1 MKNVR
6 QRLLA
11 STLLVGTVGV
21 STPAFAQQTP
31 PEPPVNQTAPVT
43 SQPDINAGTT
53 DPGSSGQSTGAAVP
67 APQDII
73 ITGSRIPRPD
83 LTSTSPLAVVKSE
96 EFKLSGSANV
106 ESVINNLPQVAPSFT
121 AFSNNPGGGVALLN
135 LRGLGTNRN
144 LVLVNGR
151 RWMFF
156 DATQR
161 VDVNT
166 IPAFLIDS
174 VDVVTGGASAVYG
187 SDALAGVTNFHLR
200 NDLEGALVGGTYAI
214 TQDGDGPRTDIY
226 GAIGTRFADGRGNVT
241 VYGEYYDRAAIFQN
255 QRKFSQCTLGDTGDG
270 GFVCKGSTTIPQDR
284 VTVPSQLEI
293 GPDASCGLEGEDP
306 RNAGCHDIG
315 IGTNF
320 DADLGGAAFDTPGV
334 STPFA
339 DPADRFNFAPAN
351 YLMTPQKRWA
361 LGGYGEYEVMDGQHL
376 YTELSFTNNKVVS
389 QLAATPLTQNVNV
402 PLTAP
407 HGFCLN
413 PGAAGQL
420 SVADCATLTQISV
433 NELAAN
439 AAAVAAGKAL
449 PFGSATAGTGSVPA
463 LTPGFVRVQSNFRIT
478 QVNNRINN
486 DDRNAFRMLGGMRGD
501 ITSDWN
507 YDVYYSYAHTRNAQ
521 RQLGNGTRSGFA
533 ANVQNGTCNI
543 FGLNQLS
550 QECISAITVNSTN
563 LEDSTLE
570 VANGSISGHLFTSPW
585 ADEAVGLALGLEY
598 RRMEGS
604 FDPDTFLA
612 SGDVVGFNPGQPT
625 GGHYDAKEAFGELRV
640 PLIEHNFIDRLE
652 LNGGFRY
659 SKYSLSNVGGVWTY
673 FAGVEL
679 SPIRDIMF
687 RAQYQRAVRAP
698 NISELFGGAAAG
710 FPAASDPCAN
720 PDILPGGAAPDA
732 GVVATCIASGVP
744 SSSVGKKTLQPNA
757 QIEGAFGGNPNL
769 QEEIGD
775 TWTAGAVLSP
785 RFIPRLHASIDFYK
799 IRVKGAIAPA
809 GGGVSGILNL
819 CFKVIQDVSNP
830 ICQLVHR
837 DASGVLSGG
846 GVFIVNAA
854 NANLGQLDTKGVDIQ
869 VDYALPVNFG
879 LLSPHSKFSAYW
891 FGNYQ
896 KDNSFIPVP
905 GQPRV
910 QCAGK
915 FGFFGPCGAPTPK
928 WKWTSRVAWADGP
941 LTTSVRWRYIGKTN
955 DDTPGGTDVDGFTTE
970 TLKPVNYF
978 DLAFALN
985 VTDNATMTFGINNLF
1000 DKRPQLIGSSQ
1011 AEQANTFPSTYDP
1024 LGRDFFF
1031 SVDFKL

>member
-1 MKNVR
+1 VKN
-6 QRLLA
+6 
-11 STLLVGTVGV
+11 
-21 STPAFAQQTP
+21 
-31 PEPPVNQTAPVT
+31 
-43 SQPDINAGTT
+43 
-53 DPGSSGQSTGAAVP
+53 
-67 APQDII
+67 
-73 ITGSRIPRPD
+73 
-83 LTSTSPLAVVKSE
+83 E
-96 EFKLSGSANV
+96 EFKLSGSNNV
-106 ESVINNLPQVAPSFT
+106 ESVINALPQVAPSFT

-156 DATQR
+156 DSTQR

-166 IPAFLIDS
+166 IPAFLVDS

-200 NDLEGALVGGTYAI
+200 NDLEGALIGGNYAI
-214 TQDGDGPRTDIY
+214 TQRGDGPRYDVY

-241 VYGEYYDRAAIFQN
+241 VYGEYYDRSAIFQN
-255 QRKFSQCTLGDTGDG
+255 QRGFSRCTLADTGDG
-270 GFVCKGSTTIPQDR
+270 GFVCGGSANLPQGR
-284 VTVPSQLEI
+284 FTAPSQLEI
-293 GPDASCGLEGEDP
+293 GEDASCGLDKEPP
-306 RNAGCHDIG
+306 RNAGCFDVAL
-315 IGTNF
+315 GTNF
-320 DADLGGAAFDTPGV
+320 NEDNGGGVFNTPGV

-361 LGGYGEYEVMDGQHL
+361 LGGYGDYEVIDGQHL
-376 YTELSFTNNKVVS
+376 YTEVAFTNNRVNS
-389 QLAATPLTQNVNV
+389 QLAATPLTQDVNV

-407 HGFCLN
+407 NGFCRT
-413 PGAAGQL
+413 PGTAGQL
-420 SVADCATLTQISV
+420 SVADCATLTQLAA

-439 AAAVAAGKAL
+439 AAAAAGGAGSGDL
-449 PFGSATAGTGSVPA
+449 PFGDIQSPVGVLAGPVQ
-463 LTPGFVRVQSNFRIT
+463 PGFVRLTANYRIT
-478 QVNNRINN
+478 QVGGRLNQ
-486 DDRNAFRMLGGMRGD
+486 DDRNAFRILGGMRGD

-507 YDVYYSYAHTRNAQ
+507 YDVSYLYAHTRNAQ
-521 RQLGNGTRSGFA
+521 RQQGNGLRSGIVT
-533 ANVQNGTCNI
+533 NVENGTCNL
-543 FGLNQLS
+543 FGANLLS
-550 QECISAITVNSTN
+550 DECIAGITVNSTN

-570 VANGSISGHLFTSPW
+570 VADGSVSGHLFTSPW
-585 ADEAVGLALGLEY
+585 AQSAVGLALGLDY

-612 SGDVVGFNPGQPT
+612 SGDVVGFNAGAPT
-625 GGHYDAKEAFGELRV
+625 HGKYDAKEAYGELRV
-640 PLIEHNFIDRLE
+640 PLIEKTFIDRLE

-673 FAGVEL
+673 FAGAEL

-687 RAQYQRAVRAP
+687 RGQYQRAIRAP
-698 NISELFGGAAAG
+698 NVSELFGGTAAG
-710 FPAASDPCAN
+710 FPAATDPCAG
-720 PDILPGGAAPDA
+720 PPKPGVDAAA
-732 GVVATCIASGVP
+732 LAATCIATGVP
-744 SSSVGKKTLQPNA
+744 SNSVGKGTLQPNA

-769 QEEIGD
+769 QEEQGD
-775 TWTAGAVLSP
+775 TWTAGAVIRP
-785 RFIPRLHASIDFYK
+785 RFIPRLNIAVDWYK

-809 GGGVSGILNL
+809 AGGVGGILNL
-819 CFKVIQDVSNP
+819 CYNVIQDAANP
-830 ICQLVHR
+830 ICQLIHR
-837 DASGVLSGG
+837 NSSGVLSGG

-854 NANLGQLDTKGVDIQ
+854 NANLGQLDTKGIDTQI
-869 VDYALPVNFG
+869 DYSVPMSFG
-879 LLSPHSKFSAYW
+879 LLSPHSKLSAYW

-896 KDNSFIPVP
+896 WDNSFIPVP

-910 QCAGK
+910 QCAGF
-915 FGFFGPCGAPTPK
+915 FGFHGPCGAPTPK

-941 LTTSVRWRYIGKTN
+941 LTTSVRWRYIGKTT

-970 TLKPVNYF
+970 HLKAVNYF

-1000 DKRPQLIGSSQ
+1000 DKKPQLIGSSN
-1011 AEQANTFPSTYDP
+1011 AEQANTYPSTYDP